1 MLTCD
6 WLEHSAHTEGLD
18 CTHNYGSLTTSLTC
32 HRAAFRPP
40 YPTCLLSSIFPSLEY
55 WKFYKYLMN
64 SFITKMETPI
74 TSCIFLWK
82 DFILTPKRHLYL
94 SQENYKSQVT
104 IIDRLDWIMINTV
117 WFSTWKFLAV
127 LVSMSSRSHCLEVGR
142 PFTSLFQWGK
152 QYIISR
158 LLIWFYPSFNK
169 ESNICFMKKPIDIIE
184 RFHPYIDLWTFWK
197 LFGLSAW
204 KLLSLTLCHQRF
216 RNTVVNINSVWRI
229 NYSSNNQ
236 V

>member
-1 MLTCD
+1 MIWFWDLLWYQCLCLRVWAQ
-6 WLEHSAHTEGLD
+6 WLAISVSLHTPEEGSYSYD
-18 CTHNYGSLTTSLTC
+18 SN
-32 HRAAFRPP
+32 
-40 YPTCLLSSIFPSLEY
+40 
-55 WKFYKYLMN
+55 W
-64 SFITKMETPI
+64 
-74 TSCIFLWK
+74 
-82 DFILTPKRHLYL
+82 
-94 SQENYKSQVT
+94 
-104 IIDRLDWIMINTV
+104 IIINTV

-204 KLLSLTLCHQRF
+204 NLLSVALCHQKF
-216 RNTVVNINSVWRI
+216 RNTVVNINSVLRI